1 MGDGSGCGISA
12 FLLFCVMQV
21 PLQMSDRGV
30 VSLPA
35 KMRAFFGLRAKD
47 VLIAETTPEGILLR
61 PTVMLPVE
69 TYSDNRIAE
78 FDREEAELARVLKR
92 KKG

>member
-1 MGDGSGCGISA
+1 MLA
-12 FLLFCVMQV
+12 MQV

-35 KMRAFFGLRAKD
+35 KMRAFFGIRAKD

-61 PTVMLPVE
+61 PTVTLPVE

-78 FDREEAELARVLKR
+78 FDREEAELAQVLKR
-92 KKG
+92 KKR